1 MRGDAREAPRP
12 SQHTAGPRRPLSNNA
27 CVEGSR
33 EAPSGQGWAAFA
45 ATMVL
50 IAGVFNFIYGLAA
63 IVDDDYFVARELL
76 FGDLSLWGW
85 IHLILGVLQVVTAAM
100 IFAGSEL
107 GAVLGITFAGFSAIA
122 ALLAIGAYP
131 LWSVIIL
138 VVDGLIIYA
147 LTVYGDA
154 LKPS

>member
-1 MRGDAREAPRP
+1 M
-12 SQHTAGPRRPLSNNA
+12 
-27 CVEGSR
+27 EGSR
-33 EAPSGQGWAAFA
+33 NGSKGQGWAAFA

-50 IAGVFNFIYGLAA
+50 VVGVFNVIYGLAA
-63 IVDDDYFVARELL
+63 IIEDDYFVADELL

-85 IHLILGVLQVVTAAM
+85 VHLIIGVLQVITATL
-100 IFAGSEL
+100 IYAGNDF
-107 GAVLGITFAGFSAIA
+107 GAVLGIMFAGFNAIA

-131 LWSVIIL
+131 VWSVIIL